1 MATQT
6 TGGGSTTSFNNTP
19 QAQGDTYGWTEEQL
33 LASGIYDAATC
44 TIALNVMSN
53 DLGGKAKTLW
63 SIDDGGS
70 NFMSEL
76 LQSNITT
83 GWEKTAEGN
92 WIRIYNGKI
101 EFRIDS
107 GSNSPENAR
116 SVDSLSGGE
125 SIQDSFYYSIR
136 LSNGTLSY
144 AKVTLDIVGQNDAA
158 AISGTSTGSVIE
170 AGGTSNGDPGSATA
184 AGTLNVCD
192 VDTGQ
197 KHFQTPQKN
206 ALDGTYGRFSF
217 DATTGAWTY
226 VLDNACAATQ
236 ALTAG
241 QMVTETLTVW
251 SADGTASREVVV
263 TIHGTNDAPAVSA
276 AVSGSASEDEAGF
289 SVDLLAGASDADA
302 SDVLNVSGL
311 TLTGGDASG
320 VTVNGDGLSVD
331 PSVYNYLAVGETAV
345 ITYSYD
351 VIDSHGGSVAQ
362 TATITI
368 EGRNDQ
374 PAVSAAVSGSA
385 SEDEA
390 GFSVDLL
397 AGASDADAS
406 DVLHVSGLTLTGGD
420 ASGVTVNGDGLSVDP
435 SAYNYLAVGETAV
448 ITYSYDVIDG
458 HGGAVAQT
466 ATITIEGRNDQPAVS
481 AAVSGS
487 ASEDEAGFSVDL
499 LAGASDADASD
510 VLHVSGLTLTGGDAS
525 GVTVNGYGLSVDP
538 SAYNYLAV
546 GETAVITYS
555 YDVIDGHGGSVAQT
569 ATITIEGRNDQ
580 PAVSAAVSGSASEDE
595 AGFSV
600 DLLAGASDAD
610 ASDVLNVSGLTLT
623 GGDASGVTVNG
634 DGLSVDP
641 SVYNYLAVGETAV
654 ITYSYDVIDSHG
666 GSVAQTA
673 TITIEGRNDQPAV
686 SAAVSGSASEDEA
699 GFSVDLLAGASD
711 ADASDVL
718 NVSGLTL
725 TGGDASGVTVN
736 GDGLSVDPSAYNYLA
751 VGETAVI
758 TYSYDVIDSH
768 GGSVAQTA
776 TITIEGRNDQPAVSA
791 AVSGSASEDEAGF
804 SVDLLAGASDAD
816 ASDVLNVSGLTLTG
830 GDASGVTVNGDGLSV
845 DPSAYNYLAVGE
857 TAVITYSYDVIDGH
871 GGAVAQTATITIE
884 GRNGQPAVSAAV
896 SGSASEDEAGF
907 SVDLLAGASDA
918 DASDVL
924 NVSGLTLTG
933 GDASGVT
940 VNGDGLSVDPSAYN
954 YLAVGET
961 AVITYSYDVIDGHGG
976 SVAQTATIT
985 IEGAND
991 APVNT
996 IPCSQTVGSNIAT
1009 AITGVAVADVDTAN
1023 VTTTLSV
1030 SSGKLTVGTGGGFTL
1045 NNNGTNT
1052 VTISGTL
1059 AQVNAALATLCYLS
1073 NTNYSG
1079 ADTLTVVTS
1088 DGLASDTDT
1097 VAITVNPP
1105 ANVAPAASDDAI
1117 VISTG
1122 TSVFLSAAWLLNND
1136 ADTDGDALSI
1146 SASSIIGSLPSGW
1159 TITPV
1164 TAGGAVTGFNVST
1177 GNVNQAATLSYTVD
1191 DGQGHTSTAQFTIRT
1206 PSTPSNN
1213 VENEIDLA
1221 SLNYNYSYI
1230 DGKAQGDELRA
1241 NLTLTGTQGNDVFV
1255 GGSGEDVLDAGAGN
1269 NILTGGGGF
1278 DTFVFRNFASTTN
1291 HVTDFNPG
1299 ANSTSVDKL
1308 GFEVGIAANEFSAGN
1323 NDTVFIFKTGNDA
1336 AINVASTEVAV
1347 KTDASVTNA
1356 TVQNTINGYSN
1367 IATGAFFVFHNTD
1380 LGHAAV
1386 YYDPNPAVAG
1396 GAVLVA
1402 DLDTVTTLGNLTAF
1416 NAGDFLFV

>member
-1 MATQT
+1 
-6 TGGGSTTSFNNTP
+6 
-19 QAQGDTYGWTEEQL
+19 
-33 LASGIYDAATC
+33 
-44 TIALNVMSN
+44 
-53 DLGGKAKTLW
+53 
-63 SIDDGGS
+63 
-70 NFMSEL
+70 
-76 LQSNITT
+76 
-83 GWEKTAEGN
+83 
-92 WIRIYNGKI
+92 
-101 EFRIDS
+101 
-107 GSNSPENAR
+107 
-116 SVDSLSGGE
+116 
-125 SIQDSFYYSIR
+125 
-136 LSNGTLSY
+136 
-144 AKVTLDIVGQNDAA
+144 
-158 AISGTSTGSVIE
+158 
-170 AGGTSNGDPGSATA
+170 
-184 AGTLNVCD
+184 
-192 VDTGQ
+192 
-197 KHFQTPQKN
+197 
-206 ALDGTYGRFSF
+206 
-217 DATTGAWTY
+217 
-226 VLDNACAATQ
+226 
-236 ALTAG
+236 
-241 QMVTETLTVW
+241 
-251 SADGTASREVVV
+251 
-263 TIHGTNDAPAVSA
+263 
-276 AVSGSASEDEAGF
+276 
-289 SVDLLAGASDADA
+289 
-302 SDVLNVSGL
+302 
-311 TLTGGDASG
+311 
-320 VTVNGDGLSVD
+320 
-331 PSVYNYLAVGETAV
+331 
-345 ITYSYD
+345 
-351 VIDSHGGSVAQ
+351 
-362 TATITI
+362 
-368 EGRNDQ
+368 
-374 PAVSAAVSGSA
+374 
-385 SEDEA
+385 
-390 GFSVDLL
+390 
-397 AGASDADAS
+397 
-406 DVLHVSGLTLTGGD
+406 
-420 ASGVTVNGDGLSVDP
+420 
-435 SAYNYLAVGETAV
+435 
-448 ITYSYDVIDG
+448 
-458 HGGAVAQT
+458 
-466 ATITIEGRNDQPAVS
+466 
-481 AAVSGS
+481 
-487 ASEDEAGFSVDL
+487 
-499 LAGASDADASD
+499 
-510 VLHVSGLTLTGGDAS
+510 
-525 GVTVNGYGLSVDP
+525 
-538 SAYNYLAV
+538 
-546 GETAVITYS
+546 
-555 YDVIDGHGGSVAQT
+555 
-569 ATITIEGRNDQ
+569 
-580 PAVSAAVSGSASEDE
+580 
-595 AGFSV
+595 
-600 DLLAGASDAD
+600 
-610 ASDVLNVSGLTLT
+610 
-623 GGDASGVTVNG
+623 
-634 DGLSVDP
+634 
-641 SVYNYLAVGETAV
+641 
-654 ITYSYDVIDSHG
+654 
-666 GSVAQTA
+666 
-673 TITIEGRNDQPAV
+673 
-686 SAAVSGSASEDEA
+686 
-699 GFSVDLLAGASD
+699 
-711 ADASDVL
+711 
-718 NVSGLTL
+718 
-725 TGGDASGVTVN
+725 
-736 GDGLSVDPSAYNYLA
+736 
-751 VGETAVI
+751 
-758 TYSYDVIDSH
+758 
-768 GGSVAQTA
+768 
-776 TITIEGRNDQPAVSA
+776 
-791 AVSGSASEDEAGF
+791 
-804 SVDLLAGASDAD
+804 
-816 ASDVLNVSGLTLTG
+816 
-830 GDASGVTVNGDGLSV
+830 
-845 DPSAYNYLAVGE
+845 
-857 TAVITYSYDVIDGH
+857 
-871 GGAVAQTATITIE
+871 
-884 GRNGQPAVSAAV
+884 
-896 SGSASEDEAGF
+896 
-907 SVDLLAGASDA
+907 
-918 DASDVL
+918 
-924 NVSGLTLTG
+924 
-933 GDASGVT
+933 
-940 VNGDGLSVDPSAYN
+940 
-954 YLAVGET
+954 
-961 AVITYSYDVIDGHGG
+961 G